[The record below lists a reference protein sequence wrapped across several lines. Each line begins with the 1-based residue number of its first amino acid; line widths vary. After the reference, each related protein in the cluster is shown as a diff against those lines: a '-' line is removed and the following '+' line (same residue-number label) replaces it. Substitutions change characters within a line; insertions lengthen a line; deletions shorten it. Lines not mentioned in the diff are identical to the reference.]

1 MNNALQKDYDVD
13 GGGNGDG
20 GDGGMNAP
28 NRNGIRAEIYS
39 KQPKPHWP
47 FCVALAHNDL

>member
-13 GGGNGDG
+13 R

-39 KQPKPHWP
+39 KQLKPHWP
-47 FCVALAHNDL
+47 FCVAMAHNDL